1 MLELWNIYHWWSTDY
16 DADVPLRVPFPG
28 DVAAQNTNADNRLL
42 LVRDGKWVN
51 ATREEFDA
59 TLIRFKCIK
68 R

>member
-1 MLELWNIYHWWSTDY
+1 MMSMCRSEFRSLEEH
-16 DADVPLRVPFPG
+16 P
-28 DVAAQNTNADNRLL
+28 AARNTNTDGRLL
-42 LVRDGKWVN
+42 IVRDGKWVN